1 MPRLPMPSDTE
12 AFAEKTRAAV
22 RHILPHG
29 GHGGTVERRHTA
41 CLRDGV
47 KITSRFAFTVGVP
60 SSSTVARV
68 FQKQSACSS

>member
-41 CLRDGV
+41 CLSGRL
-47 KITSRFAFTVGVP
+47 SRGDAPGGSRAP
-60 SSSTVARV
+60 G
-68 FQKQSACSS
+68 